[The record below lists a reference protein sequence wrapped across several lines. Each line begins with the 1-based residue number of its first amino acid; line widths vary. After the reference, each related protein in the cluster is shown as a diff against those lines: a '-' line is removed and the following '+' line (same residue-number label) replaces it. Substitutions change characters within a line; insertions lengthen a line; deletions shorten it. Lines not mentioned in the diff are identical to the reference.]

1 MDRKMSRKLIA
12 ILTICTMIALMLPTY
27 ALADEE
33 VPEDNGVVQNGEE
46 PVGQDEGVPTEEE
59 PAEEEP
65 VEGEEEEPAGEEDGE
80 GEEPAEDEEV
90 AEEAEE
96 EVDAPSE
103 WAVPEIELAIENG
116 LVTEKVLSNYQDD
129 ITREDFCELV
139 VKLYEALSGVEAQLP
154 EENVF
159 NDTEN
164 PEILKANA
172 LGIVFG
178 KTETEFFP
186 NDNITREEIAVMFY
200 RALKAVHPSLVA
212 ENFEVTFADMD
223 EISDW
228 ALEAVGFMSGKG
240 IIKGLDGNIV
250 APKANTSREQAI
262 ALVNRT
268 YELFKDVE
276 IEEPVEEEV
285 DEEVEEEVA
294 EEAAGDKEGEENG
307 EEEPEE
313 GEGNSEEPV
322 EEEPEEGDPV
332 EEETEE

>member
-1 MDRKMSRKLIA
+1 MGRKTAKMFRKLLA
-12 ILTICTMIALMLPTY
+12 ILTICTLITLMFPGLV
-27 ALADEE
+27 LAEEDVPEEDPIVENGATGEEGDEPADQDEE
-33 VPEDNGVVQNGEE
+33 AADDQG
-46 PVGQDEGVPTEEE
+46 
-59 PAEEEP
+59 
-65 VEGEEEEPAGEEDGE
+65 
-80 GEEPAEDEEV
+80 
-90 AEEAEE
+90 E

-139 VKLYEALSGVEAQLP
+139 VKLYEALSGVEVQLP

-159 NDTEN
+159 TDTEN

-212 ENFEVTFADMD
+212 ESFEVTFADMD

-240 IIKGLDGNIV
+240 IIKGMDGNIV
-250 APKANTSREQAI
+250 APKANTLREQAI
-262 ALVNRT
+262 ALVYRT

-276 IEEPVEEEV
+276 IEEPIAEEEV
-285 DEEVEEEVA
+285 EAEEPVEGEAEEEPVEDGS
-294 EEAAGDKEGEENG
+294 EEGDGNDED
-307 EEEPEE
+307 EPEE
-313 GEGNSEEPV
+313 GEENDEEPV
-322 EEEPEEGDPV
+322 D
-332 EEETEE
+332 EETEE

>member
-1 MDRKMSRKLIA
+1 MGRKTAKMFRKLLA
-12 ILTICTMIALMLPTY
+12 ILTICTLITLMFPGLV
-27 ALADEE
+27 LAEEDVPEEDPIVENGATGEEGDEPADQDEE
-33 VPEDNGVVQNGEE
+33 AADDQG
-46 PVGQDEGVPTEEE
+46 
-59 PAEEEP
+59 
-65 VEGEEEEPAGEEDGE
+65 
-80 GEEPAEDEEV
+80 
-90 AEEAEE
+90 E

-129 ITREDFCELV
+129 ITREDFCELI
-139 VKLYEALSGVEAQLP
+139 VKLYEALSGEEAQIP

-159 NDTEN
+159 TDTEN

-212 ENFEVTFADMD
+212 ESFEVTFADMD

-240 IIKGLDGNIV
+240 IIKGMDGNIV
-250 APKANTSREQAI
+250 APKANTLREQAI
-262 ALVNRT
+262 ALVYRT

-276 IEEPVEEEV
+276 IEEPIAEEEV
-285 DEEVEEEVA
+285 EAEEPVEGEAEEEPVEDGS
-294 EEAAGDKEGEENG
+294 EEGDGNDED
-307 EEEPEE
+307 EPEE
-313 GEGNSEEPV
+313 GEENDEEPV
-322 EEEPEEGDPV
+322 D
-332 EEETEE
+332 EETEE

>member
-12 ILTICTMIALMLPTY
+12 ILTIFTMIALMLPAY
-27 ALADEE
+27 ALAEDA
-33 VPEDNGVVQNGEE
+33 VPEENGAAQNGEE
-46 PVGQDEGVPTEEE
+46 LVDQDEGVPTE
-59 PAEEEP
+59 
-65 VEGEEEEPAGEEDGE
+65 GEDGE
-80 GEEPAEDEEV
+80 GDEAEEDEEGVGDEPMEDEEV
-90 AEEAEE
+90 AEEEAEE
-96 EVDAPSE
+96 DVDAPSE
-103 WAVPEIELAIENG
+103 WAVPEIDLAIENG

-139 VKLYEALSGVEAQLP
+139 VKLYEVLSGVEAQLP

-159 NDTEN
+159 TDTEN

-172 LGIVFG
+172 LGIVLG

-212 ENFEVTFADMD
+212 ESFEVTFADMD

-285 DEEVEEEVA
+285 EEEVA
-294 EEAAGDKEGEENG
+294 GEAGSDEEGDENGEEKPEEGEENG
-307 EEEPEE
+307 EET
-313 GEGNSEEPV
+313 V
-322 EEEPEEGDPV
+322 EDEPV